1 MVFGVLRAAPIRPT
15 CNAASMQFEADLE
28 AARARIADAVVRT
41 PVWRSDELDAA
52 LGCEVW
58 LKCESLQRT
67 GSFKLRGA
75 TNAVRSLPAGTRGVV
90 AVSSGNHAQ
99 AVAYAGRAAGLPV
112 TVVMNADANAAK
124 VKSTLGYGAKVVS
137 DGVDPTNREE
147 IARDLAEREG
157 LALVHPF
164 DDWNVIAGQG
174 TAALELFEEVEGLD
188 AIVTPI
194 GGGGLL
200 SGTALACRLAAPSTR
215 AYGAEPAASPDAC
228 RSLAEGRRVRLDYAP
243 QTISDGA
250 RTVQI
255 GVRTFAVL
263 SELCAGISLVDD
275 DAARSAMALVWD
287 ATKLLIEPTSAI
299 AVAAIAAG
307 AVPGERVGV
316 VVTGGNVDAQALA
329 GTIRVEE
336 TA

>member
-1 MVFGVLRAAPIRPT
+1 
-15 CNAASMQFEADLE
+15 MQFEADLE
-28 AARARIADAVVRT
+28 AARARIADGVVRT

-52 LGCEVW
+52 LGCQVW
-58 LKCESLQRT
+58 LKCEPLQRT

-75 TNAVRSLPAGTRGVV
+75 TNAIRALPAGTRGVV

-124 VKSTLGYGAKVVS
+124 VASTIAYGATVVS
-137 DGVDPTNREE
+137 EGVDPTNREE
-147 IARDLAEREG
+147 IARELAERDG

-174 TAALELFEEVEGLD
+174 TAALELFDVVTGLD
-188 AIVTPI
+188 SVVTPI

-200 SGTALACRLAAPSTR
+200 SGTALACHLASPSTR
-215 AYGAEPAASPDAC
+215 AYGAEPAASPDA
-228 RSLAEGRRVRLDYAP
+228 RQSLAEGRRVRLDYAP
-243 QTISDGA
+243 ATIADGA

-263 SELCAGISLVDD
+263 RELCAGISLVDD
-275 DAARSAMALVWD
+275 DAARAAMALVWD

-299 AVAAIAAG
+299 AVAAVRAG
-307 AVPGERVGV
+307 SVPGDRVGV
-316 VVTGGNVDAQALA
+316 VLSGGNVDARALA
-329 GTIRVEE
+329 EMIRVEE
-336 TA
+336 TV

>member
-1 MVFGVLRAAPIRPT
+1 
-15 CNAASMQFEADLE
+15 MQFEADLE
-28 AARARIADAVVRT
+28 AAQDRIADAVVRT
-41 PVWRSDELDAA
+41 PVWRNEALDEA
-52 LGCEVW
+52 LGCAVW
-58 LKCESLQRT
+58 LKCEPLQRT

-75 TNAVRSLPAGTRGVV
+75 TNAVRSLPAGSRGVV

-124 VKSTLGYGAKVVS
+124 VAATLGYGAKVVS

-147 IARDLAEREG
+147 VARDLGEREG
-157 LALVHPF
+157 LSFVHPF

-174 TAALELFEEVEGLD
+174 TATLELLEDVPGLD
-188 AIVTPI
+188 AVVTPI

-200 SGTALACRLAAPSTR
+200 SGAALACRLASPSTR
-215 AYGAEPAASPDAC
+215 VYGAEPAASPDAQ

-243 QTISDGA
+243 STISDGA

-255 GVRTFAVL
+255 GERTFAVL
-263 SELCAGISLVDD
+263 SELCAGISLVGD
-275 DAARSAMALVWD
+275 DAARAAMALVWD
-287 ATKLLIEPTSAI
+287 ITKLLIEPTSAMAI
-299 AVAAIAAG
+299 AAISAG
-307 AVPGERVGV
+307 AVPGERIGV
-316 VVTGGNVDAQALA
+316 VLSGGNVDASVLA

-336 TA
+336 SV

>member
-1 MVFGVLRAAPIRPT
+1 
-15 CNAASMQFEADLE
+15 MQFEADLE
-28 AARARIADAVVRT
+28 AARERIADAVVRT
-41 PVWRSDELDAA
+41 PVWRSDALDEA
-52 LGCEVW
+52 LGCAVW
-58 LKCESLQRT
+58 LKCEPLQRT

-75 TNAVRSLPAGTRGVV
+75 TNAIRALPAGTRGVV

-112 TVVMNADANAAK
+112 TVVMNGDANPAK
-124 VKSTLGYGAKVVS
+124 VAATAGYGATVVS

-147 IARDLAEREG
+147 IARELAEREG
-157 LALVHPF
+157 LAFVHPF

-174 TAALELFEEVEGLD
+174 TATLELLEDAPQLD
-188 AIVTPI
+188 AVVTPI

-200 SGTALACRLAAPSTR
+200 SGAALACRMASPGTR
-215 AYGAEPAASPDAC
+215 AHGAEPAASPDAH

-243 QTISDGA
+243 VTISDGA
-250 RTVQI
+250 RTVQM

-263 SELCAGISLVDD
+263 SELCAGISLVGD

-299 AVAAIAAG
+299 AIAAIAAG
-307 AVPGERVGV
+307 DVPGERIGV
-316 VVTGGNVDAQALA
+316 VLSGGNVDAGALA
-329 GTIRVEE
+329 ATIRVEE